1 LSDSTESKYYNREL
15 RRLSNIDSNKENDNI
30 SKEYK
35 CRKYIQE
42 LQVELNSKQ
51 KYYEEQF

>member
-1 LSDSTESKYYNREL
+1 MSDSTESKYYNREL

-30 SKEYK
+30 SKESK

-42 LQVELNSKQ
+42 LEAEFISKQ
-51 KYYEEQF
+51 KYYEE